1 MVGGVRLSLTISYV
15 DVVELIRRRRW
26 PNGVKCP
33 YCGSITVRNGRPAR
47 RLYVQRYLCKG
58 CGRRFHDLSGTVFAK
73 TRLSPSE
80 ALTIAY
86 LYYKLGLS
94 VLAVCREVGRSGK
107 TVNRII
113 RLFGEFLEAQFQ
125 QLKTGGR
132 G

>member
-15 DVVELIRRRRW
+15 DVVELIRRCRRSK
-26 PNGVKCP
+26 GVKCP
-33 YCGSITVRNGRPAR
+33 YCGFIAVGNGRPTR

-94 VLAVCREVGRSGK
+94 VLAVSREVGRSRK
-107 TVNRII
+107 TVDRVI
-113 RLFGEFLEAQFQ
+113 RLFGEYLEAYFQ
-125 QLKTGGR
+125 QLKTERR